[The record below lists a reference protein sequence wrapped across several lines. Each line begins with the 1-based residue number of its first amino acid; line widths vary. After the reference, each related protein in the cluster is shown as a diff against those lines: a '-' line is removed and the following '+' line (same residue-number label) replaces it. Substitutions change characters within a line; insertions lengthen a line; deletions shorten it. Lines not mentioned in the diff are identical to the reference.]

1 MKLISVTVGLPRDII
16 WRGKAVKSSIWKNP
30 VAGRVRA
37 YEKLQQGI
45 WSHNG
50 IFHLVDSWPRTGFV
64 PHGFQVLASVHKPLR
79 VRDLWKELG
88 FTRSSTHTV
97 WPSEVSAS

>member
-16 WRGKAVKSSIWKNP
+16 WCGKAVKSSIWKNP

-37 YEKLQQGI
+37 CEKLRQGI

-64 PHGFQVLASVHKPLR
+64 SHGFQVQARAAVEREAASDSGSYRAVTCKPTR
-79 VRDLWKELG
+79 VYFR
-88 FTRSSTHTV
+88 
-97 WPSEVSAS
+97 

>member
-64 PHGFQVLASVHKPLR
+64 SHGFQVLASVHKPLR

>member
-1 MKLISVTVGLPRDII
+1 MKLISETVGLLRDII

-64 PHGFQVLASVHKPLR
+64 SHGFQVLASCRREGGRLR
-79 VRDLWKELG
+79 FGQLSGSDLQTHPCL
-88 FTRSSTHTV
+88 FSIST
-97 WPSEVSAS
+97 